1 MMTLTFQVRR
11 IPHDPRGE
19 WASGIEDGGRFYP
32 STHVASPR
40 AAQRD
45 ATAMTAALKANPMA
59 AAPGPAPAAFFNERA
74 PYEIA

>member
-32 STHVASPR
+32 SIHSPSRR

-45 ATAMTAALKANPMA
+45 AAAMTAALKANPK
-59 AAPGPAPAAFFNERA
+59 
-74 PYEIA
+74 IADDLRELTRRRQ